1 MNRVIPCIREHANE
15 LEQRLQHGH
24 KGHRKPR
31 LQVLYLLASGQ
42 AHTRQA
48 VAHLL
53 GSIATRLAAGWP
65 STLLATL
72 LDTYVHTGKPVSL
85 APEVLTRLEQGLH
98 RPADFASYE
107 ALRQWVGGRTAW
119 RSSTRPCMRWCVRAS
134 GPSSKRPGPVTR
146 KKLEAIP
153 AFQAA
158 YQA

>member
-53 GSIATRLAAGWP
+53 GVNRNTISRWLALYAAGD
-65 STLLATL
+65 LAGYLRPHRET
-72 LDTYVHTGKPVSL
+72 H
-85 APEVLTRLEQGLH
+85 LTRARGPH
-98 RPADFASYE
+98 PPRAGPPPP
-107 ALRQWVGGRTAW
+107 GRL
-119 RSSTRPCMRWCVRAS
+119 CLV
-134 GPSSKRPGPVTR
+134 
-146 KKLEAIP
+146 
-153 AFQAA
+153 
-158 YQA
+158 